1 MTNLSL
7 LTSKSGLNDQSLV
20 SQERSATTGLIG
32 DARDASNVAY
42 VGKVWTFQYDAGH
55 VAFLPH
61 TQVALGTVTNTIKK
75 PTPRAATT
83 KYTSRCRRNSRMKFK
98 DILEEFTKLSQKR
111 SAILKDVN
119 DMEDEVMSISER
131 IVDLQDANPQTSDE
145 IVKAKDKRKRVRSDI
160 SQRKHDVRLV
170 EAEIDALKM
179 RFKWLVD
186 YEATNEQD

>member
-1 MTNLSL
+1 
-7 LTSKSGLNDQSLV
+7 
-20 SQERSATTGLIG
+20 
-32 DARDASNVAY
+32 
-42 VGKVWTFQYDAGH
+42 
-55 VAFLPH
+55 
-61 TQVALGTVTNTIKK
+61 
-75 PTPRAATT
+75 
-83 KYTSRCRRNSRMKFK
+83 MKFK

-131 IVDLQDANPQTSDE
+131 IVDLQEANPQTSDE
-145 IVKAKDKRKRVRSDI
+145 TVKAKDKRKRVRSDI